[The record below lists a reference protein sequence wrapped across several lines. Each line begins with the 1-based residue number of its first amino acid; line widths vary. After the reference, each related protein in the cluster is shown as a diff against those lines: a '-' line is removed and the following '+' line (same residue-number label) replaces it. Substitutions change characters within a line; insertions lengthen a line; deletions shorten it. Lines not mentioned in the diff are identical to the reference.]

1 MTAPFLATITLL
13 GGGAQPKGGGSTHLA
28 MITPLGGG
36 HIDQGLP
43 EGPGWGGPA
52 DPGFGVGGIPHPGH
66 GLPGGGFDPAR
77 PDHELPGTP
86 VPPTIWPP
94 QPLPPLPPDL
104 ETEVVVA
111 VHRPGQDWV
120 VKSRPA
126 AMPKG

>member
-13 GGGAQPKGGGSTHLA
+13 GGGAQPKGGGNTHLA
-28 MITPLGGG
+28 MITPLGGPHAG
-36 HIDQGLP
+36 HDLP
-43 EGPGWGGPA
+43 EMPGAVDPGWGAGTPPV
-52 DPGFGVGGIPHPGH
+52 DPGFGGGV
-66 GLPGGGFDPAR
+66 
-77 PDHELPGTP
+77 P
-86 VPPTIWPP
+86 VPPSLWPP